1 MVDPDGVLSGLDLAA
16 LEGLTH
22 SERVAFL
29 GSLTSAELDS
39 FEVGLKGPPPVS
51 LRQHLEEVDPGP
63 HLDWWH
69 VGAMMEAGQAVLDGE
84 IRFLMLHMPRRYYK
98 SRTIAQGLTS
108 CFIRNNSDDFA
119 ALLFASDELARQH
132 STYAREMVEKAGMDL
147 RADTKSK
154 SLWRIAGHHGGMWIS
169 TTHGFKVGQGWRL
182 GVGDDPMTSYEAAA
196 SVAEQ
201 RIAEHAIDSFRGSAE
216 KGLPLPALVLMH
228 QRLGPKDP
236 AGRFYARELDAA
248 KELGWTVLDFPAE
261 RRIRRK
267 PYPPSC
273 RVWPDPRKM
282 GEPLCS
288 ALEGLEAIRK
298 RQGEDPARA
307 AAMDGQE
314 PLDQAGG
321 GKFMAS
327 WLKIIGTGREDLDD
341 PVACLAAMA
350 AEGLIS
356 KPRRWI
362 RGHDPN
368 AGGAD
373 ALASVLLCQLEPGA
387 GVEWVWCDPTEDHP
401 PLARVEATMMANAR
415 RQNLT
420 AGSGAFKFV
429 EQAIPKEPATGAV
442 FSASLQAS
450 LRAEKFQIHLLPVH
464 SGKVALATPHAA
476 AAAPSCM
483 LCGCLVVADHERE
496 GVAGSDLCKCEEPD
510 VLPGKVAVLAGPLA
524 DRFVEVHADFDGEEG
539 GDDDLVDCAS
549 AAFNAGQQVVG
560 SLGPPMLV

>member
-1 MVDPDGVLSGLDLAA
+1 MSGLDLAA
-16 LEGLTH
+16 LEVLTH

-29 GSLTSAELDS
+29 GRLTPAELDA
-39 FEVGLKGPPPVS
+39 FEVELKGPPPVS

-69 VGAMMEAGQAVLDGE
+69 VGAMIEAGQAVLDGE

-98 SRTIAQGLTS
+98 SRTIAQGLSS
-108 CFIRNNSDDFA
+108 CFIRNNPDDFA

-132 STYAREMVEKAGMDL
+132 STYAREMVEKAGMEL

-248 KELGWTVLDFPAE
+248 KELGWTVVSFAAE
-261 RRIRRK
+261 KRPRRK

-273 RVWPDPRKM
+273 RVWPDPRKI
-282 GEPLCS
+282 GEPLCP
-288 ALEGLEAIRK
+288 ALEGLGAIRK

-307 AAMDGQE
+307 AAMDVQE
-314 PLDQAGG
+314 PLEQAGG

-327 WLKIIGTGREDLDD
+327 WLKIIGAGRDDLAD

-362 RGHDPN
+362 RGQDPS

-401 PLARVEATMMANAR
+401 ALARVEGVVMANAR
-415 RQNLT
+415 RFNGGGT
-420 AGSGAFKFV
+420 V
-429 EQAIPKEPATGAV
+429 EQAIPKEVAMGAP
-442 FSASLQAS
+442 FSIRLQM
-450 LRAEKFQIHLLPVH
+450 LMGAEYWTVH
-464 SGKVALATPHAA
+464 MMSPQRGKVALATPHAA
-476 AAAPSCM
+476 RAAPSCR
-483 LCGCLVVADHERE
+483 LCAGLVVDEHERE
-496 GVAGSDLCKCEEPD
+496 GVAGSDLCKCEEPE
-510 VLPGKVAVLAGPLA
+510 VVAGTVAVLAGPLA
-524 DRFVEVHADFDGEEG
+524 DRFVEVHAGFDGEEG
-539 GDDDLVDCAS
+539 GDDHLVDAASCAMN
-549 AAFNAGQQVVG
+549 AALQSGG
-560 SLGPPMLV
+560 EWYLGTPG